1 MIGGNF
7 TYYLAILAL
16 IIIGVLVV
24 KRIASCLV
32 KTIITLILIALGVA
46 IYYFFHRS
54 RNNLQNQSFCK

>member
-1 MIGGNF
+1 MIAGNF

-32 KTIITLILIALGVA
+32 KAIITLILIALGVA
-46 IYYFFHRS
+46 IYYYFLR
-54 RNNLQNQSFCK
+54 

>member
-7 TYYLAILAL
+7 TYYIAILAL

-46 IYYFFHRS
+46 IYYYFLR
-54 RNNLQNQSFCK
+54 